1 MIAIV
6 FAHGVRISA
15 RFHAVEIGAA
25 RRSRLKWR
33 AGNYRQVCPDREG
46 SSLNVSALDDL
57 ASHIEHRSVSA
68 CEPDREPQEGVEA
81 FLAQAE
87 LFKGH

>member
-1 MIAIV
+1 
-6 FAHGVRISA
+6 
-15 RFHAVEIGAA
+15 
-25 RRSRLKWR
+25 
-33 AGNYRQVCPDREG
+33 
-46 SSLNVSALDDL
+46 LNVSALDDL